1 MKRRYTIKL
10 YNEII
15 GGSANSI
22 LFENVREKHSYCY
35 YVNSSVKAYDNI
47 LLINSGVEQENI
59 DKTIK
64 LVRKTL
70 KSITEGKLKEEN
82 IISAKNTI
90 ISGIKSASDEP
101 MGIIN
106 TYFSKVLVGTPN
118 EEERIANFNK
128 ITKEDIVKVSKKV
141 TLHTILTLESKED
154 E

>member
-1 MKRRYTIKL
+1 M
-10 YNEII
+10 
-15 GGSANSI
+15 
-22 LFENVREKHSYCY
+22 
-35 YVNSSVKAYDNI
+35 
-47 LLINSGVEQENI
+47 EQENI

-70 KSITEGKLKEEN
+70 KSINEWKLKEEN

-101 MGIIN
+101 IGIIN